1 MMHSPSRPRRV
12 HPGTG
17 AGRHLRMAS
26 APTRRGWR
34 RHQRHAGA
42 WCASPRARSRRAPIS
57 STIGRRPAP
66 SMECHRDRDVP
77 IPRTLRPTRG
87 ATAPSPRTRSKPAAS
102 PRLQPRWRRAS
113 GPHLLAPLRLRLGR
127 PRHRP
132 HLDRRRHDPRRSAIL
147 PRRDTTWQQVSVDL
161 TPFTG
166 RDEVTVLFTVISDV
180 VHREVKMRPRIL
192 APFLAV
198 TGEGPPHGRSL

>member
-1 MMHSPSRPRRV
+1 MVRFTTRALPAGTYLFDDRETAGTIDGMPPRPGRTDTAHTPTHAWSDSPLAP
-12 HPGTG
+12 HEIE
-17 AGRHLRMAS
+17 AGSEPPPS
-26 APTRRGWR
+26 A
-34 RHQRHAGA
+34 
-42 WCASPRARSRRAPIS
+42 C
-57 STIGRRPAP
+57 
-66 SMECHRDRDVP
+66 
-77 IPRTLRPTRG
+77 
-87 ATAPSPRTRSKPAAS
+87 
-102 PRLQPRWRRAS
+102 WRRAS